1 MTSSKSTRDLVKQGL
16 EVEINKRISVS
27 VFDRFGK
34 NNFMFLNQFDKTK
47 KSLKNFET
55 QKLRYNLED
64 SLITVDQEIQEK
76 KKELLLLSRFNKK
89 KISEAENLWDQA
101 AELKEEIQSELDFLQ
116 SQTQSN
122 TTNVQDTEFCGDE
135 QDKEATII
143 QWKLDALPKVPTN

>member
-1 MTSSKSTRDLVKQGL
+1 MTSSKNVRELVKQGL

-47 KSLKNFET
+47 KSLKDFET
-55 QKLRYNLED
+55 QKLRNSLED
-64 SLITVDQEIQEK
+64 SLITVEREIQDK
-76 KKELLLLSRFNKK
+76 KKELVLLSRFNKK

-101 AELKEEIQSELDFLQ
+101 EELKEELQSELDFLQ
-116 SQTQSN
+116 LQTQSKIN
-122 TTNVQDTEFCGDE
+122 NVSDAELYGEE